1 MTYLA
6 YKLYTLRKERS
17 LTLQKLYLNTGI
29 SMASLSAYER
39 ALYAPSIENLCKMA
53 EFYNV
58 TIDELIGW
66 KR

>member
-6 YKLYTLRKERS
+6 YKLYALRKEKN
-17 LTLQKLYLNTGI
+17 LTLQELYLKTGI

-39 ALYAPSIENLCKMA
+39 ALYAPSIENLCKLA
-53 EFYNV
+53 SFYNT

-66 KR
+66 TK